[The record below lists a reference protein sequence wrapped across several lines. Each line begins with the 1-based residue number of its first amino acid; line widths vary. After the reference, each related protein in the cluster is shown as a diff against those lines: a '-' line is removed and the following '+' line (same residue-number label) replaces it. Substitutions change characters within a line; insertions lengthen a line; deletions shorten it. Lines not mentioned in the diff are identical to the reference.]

1 MSMADKKMFMKDV
14 EGQIGT
20 VLTVTQAAEV
30 MRMIAE
36 QLDGYSMD
44 AIVNVDAMSDSADLL
59 KIYLD
64 AKEIEGRSKKTIA
77 RYRDIITRAMTA
89 IKVPLRKVTVYH
101 LRAYL
106 MDKRKQGCADSTVE
120 GVREILC
127 AYFGWLH
134 KEGLIEVNPCANLS
148 PVKCAKVV
156 RLPYSEVEIE
166 KLKEACKTVRDRA
179 IIDFLLSTGC
189 RISEMCELNRDDIDF
204 NLAECIVHGKG
215 NKERTVYL
223 TPVAMLNLK
232 RYLSGR
238 NDLLP
243 ALFIGQRM
251 ERMAPDGVR
260 RMLKGIEKRSGV
272 ENVHPHRFRRTL
284 ATNLIAR
291 GMPIQEVAAIL
302 GHDKIDT
309 TMRYV
314 YIDGRNLKTAY
325 QKYA

>member
-14 EGQIGT
+14 ESQIGT
-20 VLTVTQAAEV
+20 ILTVLQAAEV
-30 MRMIAE
+30 MRVIAD

-44 AIVNVDAMSDSADLL
+44 AITSVDAMSDSADLL

-64 AKEIEGRSKKTIA
+64 AKEIEGRSKKTIE

-89 IKVPLRKVTVYH
+89 IKAPMRKVTVYH

-134 KEGLIEVNPCANLS
+134 KEGLLETNPCANLS

-166 KLKEACKTVRDRA
+166 KLKEACTTVRDRA

-189 RISEMCELNRDDIDF
+189 RVSEMCGLNRDDIDF
-204 NLAECIVHGKG
+204 NLAECIVRGKG

-223 TPVAMLNLK
+223 TPVAILNLK
-232 RYLSGR
+232 RYLSSR
-238 NDLLP
+238 NDVLS
-243 ALFIGQRM
+243 ALFVGKRKCRM
-251 ERMAPDGVR
+251 TTYGVR
-260 RMLKGIEKRSGV
+260 RMLERIEERSGV

-314 YIDGRNLKTAY
+314 YIDRRSLKTAY

>member
-1 MSMADKKMFMKDV
+1 MSMADKKMFMKDI
-14 EGQIGT
+14 EQLIGT
-20 VLTVTQAAEV
+20 ILTVTQTADV
-30 MRMIAE
+30 MKIVAE
-36 QLDGYSMD
+36 QLDGYSME
-44 AIVNVDAMSDSADLL
+44 AITNADAMSDSGDLL
-59 KIYLD
+59 KVYLE
-64 AKEIEGRSKKTIA
+64 AKEIEGRSKKTIE
-77 RYRDIITRAMTA
+77 RYQYIITRAITG
-89 IKVPLRKVTVYH
+89 IKAPLRKITVYH

-106 MDKRKQGCADSTVE
+106 MDMRNKGTADSTVE
-120 GVREILC
+120 GTREILC
-127 AYFGWLH
+127 AFFGWLH
-134 KEGLIEVNPCANLS
+134 KEGLIEGNPCANLS
-148 PVKCAKVV
+148 PIKCPKVV

-223 TPVAMLNLK
+223 TPVAMMNLK
-232 RYLSGR
+232 KYLNSR
-238 NDLLP
+238 NDTLP

-260 RMLKGIEKRSGV
+260 TMLKGIEKRSGV

-284 ATNLIAR
+284 ATNLINR

-302 GHDKIDT
+302 GHDKLDT

-314 YIDGRNLKTAY
+314 YIDRRSLKTAY
-325 QKYA
+325 QKFA

>member
-14 EGQIGT
+14 ESQIGT
-20 VLTVTQAAEV
+20 VLTVSQAAEV
-30 MRMIAE
+30 MRVIAD
-36 QLDGYSMD
+36 QLDGYSID
-44 AIVNVDAMSDSADLL
+44 AITSVDAMSDSADLL

-64 AKEIEGRSKKTIA
+64 AKEIEGRSKKTIE
-77 RYRDIITRAMTA
+77 RYRDIITRAMTT
-89 IKVPLRKVTVYH
+89 IKAPMRKVTVYH

-134 KEGLIEVNPCANLS
+134 KEGLLETNPCANLS

-166 KLKEACKTVRDRA
+166 KLKEACTTVRDRA

-189 RISEMCELNRDDIDF
+189 RVSEMCELNRDDIDYV
-204 NLAECIVHGKG
+204 NAECIVRGKG

-223 TPVAMLNLK
+223 TPVAILNLK
-232 RYLSGR
+232 RYLSSR
-238 NDLLP
+238 NDVLP
-243 ALFIGQRM
+243 ALFVGKRKCRM
-251 ERMAPDGVR
+251 TTYGVR
-260 RMLKGIEKRSGV
+260 RMLERIEERSGV

-314 YIDGRNLKTAY
+314 YIDRSSLKTAY